1 MAYLVFARIRMLVEK
16 LPRHQDEARRAEAAL
31 EGGPLDEC
39 FLHGVELSRALY
51 GLYMCAL
58 GERREV
64 QTARHRRA
72 VDEHR
77 AATAEALPAAL
88 ARPVQTERV
97 APHFDQRLVRR
108 DLRLDRLAVQS
119 KLDRASHR
127 LSAM

>member
-1 MAYLVFARIRMLVEK
+1 MADVVLRRVRILVEK

-31 EGGPLDEC
+31 EGGALDEC
-39 FLHGVELSRALY
+39 FLHRVELARALY

-77 AATAEALPAAL
+77 AAAAEALPAAL

-97 APHFDQRLVRR
+97 AQHLDQRLVRR
-108 DLRLDRLAVQS
+108 DLRLD
-119 KLDRASHR
+119 
-127 LSAM
+127 